1 MMHITS
7 PEPLLTMSQEGST
20 NIIRLLM
27 STIST
32 FDEDGDDA
40 TAVKWMIHFF
50 YHSEYPKSEE
60 SPRDALI
67 LHPKMYAIADK
78 YDIPHLKSLALENF
92 KAIAVA
98 NYSLP
103 TFIDAVTF
111 IYASVPDGDDGLRTI
126 VLDLVIRHLRFDEE
140 ERLDRIFDT
149 APAVARDLV
158 RTMRRGLILR
168 W

>member
-1 MMHITS
+1 
-7 PEPLLTMSQEGST
+7 MSK
-20 NIIRLLM
+20 
-27 STIST
+27 IST

-92 KAIAVA
+92 EAIAVA

-103 TFIDAVTF
+103 TFIDAVIF
-111 IYASVPDGDDGLRTI
+111 IYASVPEGDDGLKTI
-126 VLDLVIRHLRFDEE
+126 VLDLIIKHLRFDEE
-140 ERLDRIFDT
+140 ERLDKFFDA

-158 RTMRRGLILR
+158 RRIRYGLILHS
-168 W
+168 